1 MSFFLVLGLVLLL
14 DIIFSSA
21 NILGVLKL
29 VTQLGKDDIGDDRAR
44 ETQNMLTQNIFD
56 AIEKYTE
63 FNLLRE
69 IYVVSQ

>member
-14 DIIFSSA
+14 DIIFSTA

-44 ETQNMLTQNIFD
+44 ETQKMLTQNIFD

>member
-1 MSFFLVLGLVLLL
+1 MSFFLVLGLVLIL

-29 VTQLGKDDIGDDRAR
+29 VTQLGKDDIGDDRSR
-44 ETQNMLTQNIFD
+44 ETQKMLTQNIFD

>member
-29 VTQLGKDDIGDDRAR
+29 ITKLGKDDIGDDRAR
-44 ETQNMLTQNIFD
+44 ETQKMLTQNIFD

-63 FNLLRE
+63 FNLLRD

>member
-44 ETQNMLTQNIFD
+44 ETQNMLTRNIFD

>member
-44 ETQNMLTQNIFD
+44 ETKTMLTQNIFD

>member
-44 ETQNMLTQNIFD
+44 ETQKMLTQNIFD

>member
-14 DIIFSSA
+14 DIVFSSA

-44 ETQNMLTQNIFD
+44 ETQKMLTQNIFD

>member
-44 ETQNMLTQNIFD
+44 ETQNILTRNIFD

-63 FNLLRE
+63 FNLLRD

>member
-29 VTQLGKDDIGDDRAR
+29 ITQLGKDDIGDDRAR
-44 ETQNMLTQNIFD
+44 ETQKMLTQNIFD

>member
-21 NILGVLKL
+21 NILGVLEL

-56 AIEKYTE
+56 AIERYTE

>member
-44 ETQNMLTQNIFD
+44 ETQTMLTH
-56 AIEKYTE
+56 AAY
-63 FNLLRE
+63 
-69 IYVVSQ
+69 

>member
-21 NILGVLKL
+21 NILGVLKI

-44 ETQNMLTQNIFD
+44 ETQKMLTQNIFD

>member
-44 ETQNMLTQNIFD
+44 ETQTMLTQKIFD

>member
-44 ETQNMLTQNIFD
+44 ETQKLLTQNIFD

>member
-44 ETQNMLTQNIFD
+44 ETQKMLTQNIFD

-63 FNLLRE
+63 FNLLRD

>member
-29 VTQLGKDDIGDDRAR
+29 VTQLGKDDIGDDRSR
-44 ETQNMLTQNIFD
+44 ETQKMLTQNIFD

>member
-56 AIEKYTE
+56 AIERYTE

>member
-29 VTQLGKDDIGDDRAR
+29 VTQLGKDDIGDDRSR
-44 ETQNMLTQNIFD
+44 ETQKMLTQNIFD

-63 FNLLRE
+63 FNLLRD

>member
-29 VTQLGKDDIGDDRAR
+29 VTQLGKDDIGDDHAR
-44 ETQNMLTQNIFD
+44 ETQKMLTQNIFD

>member
-29 VTQLGKDDIGDDRAR
+29 ITQLGKDDIGDDRAR
-44 ETQNMLTQNIFD
+44 ETKKMLTQNIFD